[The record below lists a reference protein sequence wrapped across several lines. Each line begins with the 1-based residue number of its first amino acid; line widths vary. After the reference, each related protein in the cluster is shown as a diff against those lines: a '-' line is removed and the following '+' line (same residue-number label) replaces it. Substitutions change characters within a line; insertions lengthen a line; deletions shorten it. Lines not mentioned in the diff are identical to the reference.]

1 MPRYFFDTQDGEAVA
16 DAEGVELP
24 DLAAAQIEAVRLA
37 GELLREHAE
46 QFWLTRIFSVSVTDA
61 QGAAQFVITI
71 AGART
76 PSRGHVATQTGR

>member
-1 MPRYFFDTQDGEAVA
+1 MPRYFFDTQDGQAVA

-24 DLAAAQIEAVRLA
+24 NLAAAEIEAVRLA

-46 QFWLTRIFSVSVTDA
+46 EFWRSRVFSVSVTD
-61 QGAAQFVITI
+61 QHGVGQFVITI

-76 PSRGHVATQTGR
+76 PTRGHVAIQTGR